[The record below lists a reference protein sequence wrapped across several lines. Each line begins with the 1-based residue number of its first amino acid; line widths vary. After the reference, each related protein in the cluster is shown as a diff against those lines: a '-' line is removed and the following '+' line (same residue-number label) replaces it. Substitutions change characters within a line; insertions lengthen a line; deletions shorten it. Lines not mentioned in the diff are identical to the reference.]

1 MGRTE
6 KIEEQE
12 LGKMSN
18 RALTDL
24 IMVFLHEVVIRHGR
38 RGGRH
43 HRCTVVAPASPPPS
57 PSAMPHRQVM
67 ERPPTS
73 RRTDRW
79 CSRTLTPI
87 QEVVRVGRVPS
98 TVGIVPT
105 GLHRSMTLHH

>member
-24 IMVFLHEVVIRHGR
+24 IMALLHEVVIRHGR

-57 PSAMPHRQVM
+57 PSAVPHRQVM
-67 ERPPTS
+67 ESPPDQSANRPMVLSDPDAHP
-73 RRTDRW
+73 R
-79 CSRTLTPI
+79 
-87 QEVVRVGRVPS
+87 GR
-98 TVGIVPT
+98 
-105 GLHRSMTLHH
+105 